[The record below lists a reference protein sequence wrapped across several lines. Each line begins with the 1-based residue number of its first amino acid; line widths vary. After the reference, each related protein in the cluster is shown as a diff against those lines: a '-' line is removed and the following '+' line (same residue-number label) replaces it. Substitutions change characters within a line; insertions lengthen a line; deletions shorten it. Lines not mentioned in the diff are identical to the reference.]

1 MRSFLAGLLLLA
13 LSSAVLGQVR
23 GEVETIG
30 FEGCYRPDC
39 WTRLVVRLESQISD
53 PAEYAVEIHQRDLDF
68 DHVIYTKSG
77 ITLNGHA
84 VQKWEICFLPEPT
97 NGGLPENLAELQQ
110 RLRVYVTDKDRG
122 RQIVQL
128 PITSSVVDLDP
139 PRDQF
144 HPKGSR
150 LVLYVADASS
160 KPAWKD
166 YDKAL
171 GLQENVVHLPIDPR
185 NLPQTALA
193 YQAVDALVWISGD
206 ARVLSQEG
214 SRQLV
219 ALQQWVRQGG
229 SLVVCHPDEGNR
241 QKIEPF
247 ADMLPVVLQENGNWK
262 VVAQSKDNL
271 EPLTKLA
278 NKWDRRDRDWKLKG
292 KFSFARATDLKPDA
306 VVDEWIDWGEK
317 DKKGPS
323 PYLAR
328 APCGLG
334 CVTWVA
340 QDLGN
345 PNITGPGTYGWPY
358 VWDRVLGWK
367 NDTHAPADVDQATD
381 DAYRETFM
389 DSAVDL
395 GYPQLRGVEFGAKGA
410 GLIVLAIFFFIA
422 YWVIAGPGTY
432 LFLAGRKRK
441 QLSWTA
447 FGVVAMGATL
457 LTVLVVRVVLRGSP
471 EVHHATDVRMVSG
484 QEPQP
489 AIAYSRIG
497 LYIPRDGDQRV
508 DLANTSG
515 QLVSYLTPMSINPA
529 YVPDNQFPAN
539 LDYRVPIREEGAAD
553 PPALDVPFRSTLKK
567 LQAKWCGDLPNGVRA
582 NSVKLSPNPD
592 PSSRGFITGSLDNLT
607 GTDLKN
613 IYIAFHHPA
622 SRSDYLL
629 YVPRWPGSG
638 AGARI
643 DLATV
648 YGGARQLSLYG
659 YSASGDAVTPDTTA
673 AYRGEIQERWSY
685 YWYGNLRGGSDHY
698 DDFNLDMPLSVP
710 MLSFFDRIPPA
721 KKPKDAGAAGIHA
734 ISLLRRGARNWDMSP
749 ALEAC
754 ELVVLAQADK
764 RPLPFPLEVNG
775 DPVAGEGT
783 VFYQFALPMDHAGA
797 DKPANTN
804 NPGQP

>member
-1 MRSFLAGLLLLA
+1 MRSFLAGLLLIA
-13 LSSAVLGQVR
+13 LSSAAVAQVR
-23 GEVETIG
+23 GEVESIG
-30 FEGCYRPDC
+30 FDGCYRPDC
-39 WTRLVVRLESQISD
+39 WTRLVIRLESQISE

-68 DHVIYTKSG
+68 DHVIYVKSG

-84 VQKWEICFLPEPT
+84 VQKWEICFLPDPT
-97 NGGLPENLAELQQ
+97 NGGLPDNLSELQQ
-110 RLRVYVTDKDRG
+110 RLRVYLTDKDRG
-122 RQIVQL
+122 RQLVQL
-128 PITSSVVDLDP
+128 PITSSVINLDP

-144 HPKGSR
+144 HAKGTR
-150 LVLYVADASS
+150 LVLYVADGSS

-171 GLQENVVHLPIDPR
+171 GLQESVFHLPIDPR

-206 ARVLSQEG
+206 ARLLSQEG
-214 SRQLV
+214 SKQLV
-219 ALQQWVRQGG
+219 ALQQWIKQGG
-229 SLVVCHPDEGNR
+229 SFVVCHPDDGSR

-247 ADMLPVVLQENGNWK
+247 ADMLPVVLKENGNWK
-262 VVAQSKDNL
+262 VGTQSKDNL
-271 EPLTKLA
+271 EPLTTLA
-278 NKWDRRDRDWKLKG
+278 NKFDRRDRDWKLKDK
-292 KFSFARATDLKPDA
+292 KFSFARATDLKPNA
-306 VVDEWIDWGEK
+306 VVEEWIDWGEK
-317 DKKGPS
+317 DKNPS

-328 APCGLG
+328 APYGLG
-334 CVTWVA
+334 CATWVA

-422 YWVIAGPGTY
+422 YWVVAGPGTY

-447 FGVVAMGATL
+447 FGVVALAATL

-471 EVHHATDVRMVSG
+471 EIHHATDVRMVSG
-484 QEPQP
+484 QDPQP
-489 AIAYSRIG
+489 AIAYSRVG

-508 DLANTSG
+508 ELGNTSN
-515 QLVSYLTPMSINPA
+515 QLVSYITPMAINPS

-539 LDYRVPIREEGAAD
+539 LDYRVPIREEGATD
-553 PPALDVPFRSTLKK
+553 PPAVDVPFRSTLKK
-567 LQAKWCGDLPNGVRA
+567 LQAKWCGDISNGIRA
-582 NSVKLSPNPD
+582 NSVKLKSNPD
-592 PSSRGFITGSLDNLT
+592 PSARDFITGTLDNLT

-629 YVPRWPGSG
+629 YIPRWPGSG
-638 AGARI
+638 SGARI
-643 DLATV
+643 DLAMA
-648 YGGARQLSLYG
+648 YSGARQLSLFG
-659 YSASGDAVTPDTTA
+659 YSAAGDTVTPDTTA
-673 AYRGEIQERWSY
+673 AYRGEIQERWAY
-685 YWYGNLRGGSDHY
+685 YWYGNLKGGSDRY
-698 DDFNLDMPLSVP
+698 DDFAMEMPQSVP

-721 KKPKDAGAAGIHA
+721 KKPKDAAAASIHA
-734 ISLLRRGARNWDMSP
+734 ISLLRRGGRNWNMSP

-775 DPVAGEGT
+775 DTVAGEGT

-797 DKPANTN
+797 DAPATTN
-804 NPGQP
+804 NQGQP